1 MLPLS
6 GGVDS
11 ASTAIS
17 VFFMANK
24 IFKTI
29 TTIDDD
35 YNSHNKVLK

>member
-11 ASTAIS
+11 AATAIS

-24 IFKTI
+24 IYKTI
-29 TTIDDD
+29 SAIDDD
-35 YNSHNKVLK
+35 YNSHNRILK